1 MTEAV
6 SDRTRVLVVDDE
18 RFFREAICDLLGGEG
33 VPVVTAADAAEAL
46 EAATDPRVGVVV
58 LDIQLPDRSG
68 LEVLRTLRD
77 RRPEVRVVMLSAHT
91 DQEYVLEALRLG
103 ACDYLAKPL
112 HEEEM
117 RLSVRRAL
125 EAFELAAGFGA
136 LRGRIGALAGEVE
149 RLAGG
154 ATAEDPDAL
163 AARLAEAA
171 SRLLDAGKT
180 SVLLRDAD
188 GDRLRVAAAVGRK
201 ERVEDLD
208 PVPLGG
214 GVAGQAVAQGR
225 TIVVDDV
232 TRDPRFG
239 PAEPGRYDS
248 GAFVVMP
255 LGGGEAFGALCA
267 TDRRGGA
274 RFGEEDV
281 ALLRLLGLAL
291 GPWLDPGRAA
301 ARTPEPDKGVAPEP
315 AATGGPGAGS
325 DDADLARAVCDA
337 MTREVEP
344 ERVLR
349 AALGAV
355 AERLGADPVAVYLL
369 DPLDGNLRRE
379 AQWTGEGPGDRARLP
394 RQGGVTGLAFEGGEA
409 LAAPGTE
416 DPRFDAGVDTAEGG
430 VAKPLWV
437 LPLRFRGKTLG
448 VCRAFP
454 AHREAPSPRTA
465 EVLGAALSA
474 AVRNV
479 LLYRSLVES
488 IEEVAEVRR
497 EAAGG
502 TEPGRG
508 EV

>member
-1 MTEAV
+1 MTEAAT
-6 SDRTRVLVVDDE
+6 DRTRVLVVDDE

-46 EAATDPRVGVVV
+46 EAASDPRVGVVV

-68 LEVLRTLRD
+68 LEVLRTLRE

-117 RLSVRRAL
+117 RLSVGRAL
-125 EAFELAAGFGA
+125 EAYELAAGFGA

-149 RLAGG
+149 RLAGE
-154 ATAEDPDAL
+154 ASAEDPDAL

-171 SRLLDAGKT
+171 SRLLGAGKT
-180 SVLLRDAD
+180 SVLLRDAG

-225 TIVVDDV
+225 PIVVDDV

-248 GAFVVMP
+248 RAFVVMP
-255 LGGGEAFGALCA
+255 LGGSEAFGALCA
-267 TDRRGGA
+267 TDRRAGA
-274 RFGEEDV
+274 RFAEEDV
-281 ALLRLLGLAL
+281 ALLRLLGLTL

-301 ARTPEPDKGVAPEP
+301 ARPSGPVASGDTG
-315 AATGGPGAGS
+315 AAP

-349 AALGAV
+349 AALVAV

-369 DPLDGNLRRE
+369 DASDGSLRRE
-379 AQWTGEGPGDRARLP
+379 AQWTGEGSGDRPRLP
-394 RQGGVTGLAFEGGEA
+394 RQGGVTGLAFESGEA
-409 LAAPGTE
+409 LAAPGAE

-437 LPLRFRGKTLG
+437 LPLRLRGKTLG
-448 VCRAFP
+448 ICRAFP
-454 AHREAPSPRTA
+454 GHREAPSTRTA

-474 AVRNV
+474 ALRNV

-502 TEPGRG
+502 TDPGRS